1 MKTYGMFTP
10 QGDDLVHTIVE
21 SAIKLKTTFGDSDA
35 HVWQWAYTALE
46 KLSYGEGFGEATDTV
61 VREAVY
67 GALEHSIEGWSISGE
82 EYWFY
87 VKEPVDTHA

>member
-1 MKTYGMFTP
+1 MKTYGMFST

-21 SAIKLKTTFGDSDA
+21 SAVKLKRTFGDSDA
-35 HVWQWAYTALE
+35 QVWQWAYTALV
-46 KLSYGEGFGEATDTV
+46 KLSYGEGFGEATDTA

-67 GALEHSIEGWSISGE
+67 GALEDSIEGWSISDE

-87 VKEPVDTHA
+87 VDSGVDTHA